1 MQNNYWVQN
10 SVKMPKF
17 KMCTT
22 SEFFLE
28 IIFIHAAPSFM
39 RNWALCHVSTIIK
52 IIKLWDVLRLR
63 VSKQT
68 QNSNIIAAKSYFSI
82 ALLSPN
88 KQWNACASSLQDFC
102 EPRDPIL
109 QFYKDQC
116 PTWYLLYK
124 DPHPTWFLFH
134 GLEVCCHSE
143 ERVQRW
149 PSLVVRGE
157 YFVFCKKA
165 LT

>member
-1 MQNNYWVQN
+1 
-10 SVKMPKF
+10 
-17 KMCTT
+17 MCTT

-28 IIFIHAAPSFM
+28 RIYIHAAPSFM

-109 QFYKDQC
+109 QFYKDQY
-116 PTWYLLYK
+116 PTWFLLYK
-124 DPHPTWFLFH
+124 DPHLTWFLFH

-149 PSLVVRGE
+149 PSLFTRGE

-165 LT
+165 LWAENNFKM